1 MGVVY
6 HVSPVSGLTLLEPR
20 VSTHGKAF
28 VYAIENP
35 VTALLFG
42 VHQDDFDFCISTDA
56 AGCPELFE
64 CYPGAFARIY
74 TGRACSMYTLDA
86 AGFLRGQTG
95 WDAEL
100 VCARSVAVLAETVV
114 PDLYDRLLE
123 EEAHGN
129 LTVHRW
135 EGSAAYKK
143 RISAHI
149 VDRLIRFHAL
159 EYFETQDERG
169 QKYYKK
175 IIEALRSVMDGHLL

>member
-64 CYPGAFARIY
+64 CYPCLLY
-74 TGRACSMYTLDA
+74 TSDA
-86 AGFLRGQTG
+86 A
-95 WDAEL
+95 D
-100 VCARSVAVLAETVV
+100 
-114 PDLYDRLLE
+114 D
-123 EEAHGN
+123 
-129 LTVHRW
+129 
-135 EGSAAYKK
+135 
-143 RISAHI
+143 
-149 VDRLIRFHAL
+149 
-159 EYFETQDERG
+159 
-169 QKYYKK
+169 
-175 IIEALRSVMDGHLL
+175 